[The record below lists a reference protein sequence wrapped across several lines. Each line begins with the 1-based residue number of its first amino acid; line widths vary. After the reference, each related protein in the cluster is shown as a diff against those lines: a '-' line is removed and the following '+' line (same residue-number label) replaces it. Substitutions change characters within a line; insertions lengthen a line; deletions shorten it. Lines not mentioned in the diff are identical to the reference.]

1 MWLMVIYVLFQKD
14 LNDKE
19 LAGGPAAMLCSRR
32 EKWMKRESAACCQ
45 GCRKRRS
52 LQCVDAQEDLS
63 ASLSK
68 VTGAPPEPTHA
79 LPSPLEN
86 PASVIFCHLS
96 KAALRLAHFLCQV
109 PQNSQ
114 RSLEG
119 EWKLHLI
126 KRVEGNSNGVRGR
139 KLGQV
144 LHKLISWKEEI
155 SFCHFW
161 AAFWI
166 CIDNPVA
173 KAFKFEQHCFFSMSL
188 SSD

>member
-1 MWLMVIYVLFQKD
+1 
-14 LNDKE
+14 
-19 LAGGPAAMLCSRR
+19 MLCSRG
-32 EKWMKRESAACCQ
+32 EKKWMKRESAACCQ
-45 GCRKRRS
+45 GCRKRMS
-52 LQCVDAQEDLS
+52 LPCMDAQEGLS

-79 LPSPLEN
+79 LPSRLEN
-86 PASVIFCHLS
+86 PGSVIFCHLS

-109 PQNSQ
+109 PPNSQ

-126 KRVEGNSNGVRGR
+126 KRVEGNSSGVRGR

-144 LHKLISWKEEI
+144 LHKLILWKEEI
-155 SFCHFW
+155 SLCRCW
-161 AAFWI
+161 AASWI
-166 CIDNPVA
+166 CRDNPGT
-173 KAFKFEQHCFFSMSL
+173 KAFEFEQYCFFSVSL